1 MSQFHNGQAGCNDC
15 NYYAEYVQGQ
25 GAEELEGDKEETYNS
40 QEKYFA
46 LFLWQVLL
54 THKPSI

>member
-1 MSQFHNGQAGCNDC
+1 MSQFHDGQAGCNDR

-46 LFLWQVLL
+46 CFCG
-54 THKPSI
+54 KCS